1 MQRTALKNYAK
12 LLARTGLNVQKGQEV
27 IIAAE
32 ADQEDFV
39 ALVAEECYR
48 AGAANVRAEWG
59 YQPLRRLAALNESET
74 VLGTVAAWE
83 EEKLRCETRTLP
95 ARLYLESEDP
105 GGMAGID
112 AAKYARSLAMRS
124 QIIKPYRDRME
135 NRYQWCIAA
144 VPGREWAKKVF
155 PRVPASAAEEKLWL
169 AILRC
174 ARALE
179 GSPVANWQAHNAR
192 LAARCEKLNALGLAA
207 LEYEAGNGTRLRVG
221 LLADGLFLGGEEET
235 LAGVKFNPNIPS
247 EEIYTTPMR
256 GEAEGI
262 VYSTKPLSYRG
273 QLIRNFSLRFEGGR
287 VVEAHAAAGEA
298 VLKRILGMDE
308 GAAYLGE
315 CALVPYDSPVSNTGA
330 LFYNTLFDENASCH
344 LALGRGFNNCVAGWE
359 GYSFEEI
366 KEKGVNDSSVHVDF
380 MIGTDDLCITGV
392 TKDGRRIPVFENGN
406 WSEQF

>member
-1 MQRTALKNYAK
+1 MQKTVLMNYAK

-27 IIAAE
+27 ILVAE
-32 ADQEDFV
+32 ADKAEFA

-48 AGAANVRAEWG
+48 AGAARVRVEWG
-59 YQPLRRLAALNESET
+59 YQPVRRLAALHEKEE
-74 VLGTVAAWE
+74 VLGAVAPWE
-83 EEKLRCETRTLP
+83 EEKLRQEARLLP

-105 GGMAGID
+105 DGMAGVD
-112 AAKYARSLAMRS
+112 EGKYARALRARSLVF
-124 QIIKPYRDRME
+124 KPLRDKME
-135 NRYQWCIAA
+135 NKYQWCIAA
-144 VPGREWAKKVF
+144 VPGRQWAKKVY
-155 PRVPASAAEEKLWL
+155 PNLSSAAAEEKLWY

-192 LAARCEKLNALGLAA
+192 LAARCAKLNALRLAA

-221 LLADGLFLGGEEET
+221 LMQNGLFLGGEEET
-235 LAGVKFNPNIPS
+235 LSGIKFNPNIPS
-247 EEIYTTPMR
+247 EEVYTTPKR

-262 VYSTKPLSYRG
+262 VYSTKPLSWRG
-273 QLIRNFSLRFEGGR
+273 QLIRNFSVRFSEGK
-287 VVEAHAAAGEA
+287 VVEVHASSGEA
-298 VLKRILGMDE
+298 ALRRLVGMDE

-315 CALVPYDSPVSNTGA
+315 CALVPYDSPVANCGA

-344 LALGRGFNNCVAGWE
+344 LALGRGFNNCVAGYE

-366 KEKGVNDSSVHVDF
+366 KAMGVNDSVVHADF

-392 TKDGRRIPVFENGN
+392 TQSGERVPVFRNGG
-406 WSEQF
+406 WAL

>member
-32 ADQEDFV
+32 ADKEDFV

-48 AGAANVRAEWG
+48 AGAASVRAEWG

-273 QLIRNFSLRFEGGR
+273 QLIRNLFAAVRGRQGGRGARRRGRGGFKTHPRHGRGRGIPRRVRARALRFARQQHG
-287 VVEAHAAAGEA
+287 
-298 VLKRILGMDE
+298 
-308 GAAYLGE
+308 
-315 CALVPYDSPVSNTGA
+315 GA
-330 LFYNTLFDENASCH
+330 LLQHAVRRKRVCH

-366 KEKGVNDSSVHVDF
+366 KEKGRERLLRPCGLYDRH
-380 MIGTDDLCITGV
+380 
-392 TKDGRRIPVFENGN
+392 GRSLHHGRDEGRQAH
-406 WSEQF
+406 SRL

>member
-1 MQRTALKNYAK
+1 MQRTVLKNYAK

-27 IIAAE
+27 IITAE
-32 ADQEDFV
+32 ADQAEF
-39 ALVAEECYR
+39 AAIAAEECYR
-48 AGAANVRAEWG
+48 AGAAKVRVEWG
-59 YQPLRRLAALNESET
+59 WQPLRSLAARSESEDT
-74 VLGTVAAWE
+74 LGSVAGWE

-105 GGMAGID
+105 DGMAGVD
-112 AAKYARSLAMRS
+112 AGKYARVLQARS
-124 QIIKPYRDRME
+124 AVIKPYRDRME
-135 NRYQWCIAA
+135 NKYQWCIAA

-155 PRVPASAAEEKLWL
+155 PRLSASAAEEKLWY
-169 AILRC
+169 AILRS

-192 LAARCEKLNALGLAA
+192 LSEKCAKLNALALAS

-221 LLADGLFLGGEEET
+221 LLPGGLFLGGEEQT
-235 LAGVKFNPNIPS
+235 LSGVRFDPNIPS
-247 EEIYTTPMR
+247 EEVYTTPKR
-256 GEAEGI
+256 GEAEGV

-273 QLIRNFSLRFEGGR
+273 QLIRGFSLRFEGGR
-287 VVEAHAAAGEA
+287 VVEAHAASGESA
-298 VLKRILGMDE
+298 LKKLIGMDE

-315 CALVPYDSPVSNTGA
+315 CALVPYDSPINSAGV

-366 KEKGVNDSSVHVDF
+366 KAMGVNDSSVHTDF
-380 MIGTDDLCITGV
+380 MIGTDDLCVTGV
-392 TKDGRRIPVFENGN
+392 TKDGRRIPVFKDGG
-406 WSEQF
+406 WVI